1 MTFAEVK
8 YLTDKGFSHDEI
20 ISIMNGSPIT
30 THSTPAPE
38 PAPAAPAAPAAPEP
52 APAPVPEP
60 VPVPAAV
67 APEPVPAAPAAP
79 APDSNAVVLQLSQDV
94 RNLIQTIQ
102 AGNILNSRNAIPKE
116 YTAEMAMAEILNP
129 RTNEPIGGNEK

>member
-8 YLTDKGFSHDEI
+8 YLTEKGFSHDEI
-20 ISIMNGSPIT
+20 ISIMNGSPII
-30 THSTPAPE
+30 TPVTE
-38 PAPAAPAAPAAPEP
+38 PVPPAPAAPEP

-60 VPVPAAV
+60 VPVPAVV

-79 APDSNAVVLQLSQDV
+79 AQDSNAVVMQLSQDV

>member
-8 YLTDKGFSHDEI
+8 YLTDNGFTHDEI

-30 THSTPAPE
+30 APAPE
-38 PAPAAPAAPAAPEP
+38 PAPAAPAAPEP
-52 APAPVPEP
+52 VPAPVPEP
-60 VPVPAAV
+60 VPVPAVV
-67 APEPVPAAPAAP
+67 APEPVPAAPAQ
-79 APDSNAVVLQLSQDV
+79 DSNAVVMQLSQDV

-102 AGNILNSRNAIPKE
+102 AGNILNSRNTVPKE